1 MEEGRDYSCEQTALW
16 SSCQLRHL
24 WKKDRSVWAL
34 VELDANW
41 KLPIQIMGA
50 IVSATKEGFGVLKRS
65 NTKQRN
71 IGVHLR
77 RIGRHFTNKS
87 SYFTYKTQQ
96 TYKEIKDVDQ
106 QQHHRQE
113 ETMSIVVAWN

>member
-1 MEEGRDYSCEQTALW
+1 MGELLLLVIIAGSTQAPPGPVSSN

-24 WKKDRSVWAL
+24 WKKDRSVRAL
-34 VELDANW
+34 VELDTNW
-41 KLPIQIMGA
+41 KVPIQIIGA

-87 SYFTYKTQQ
+87 SYFYLYKAHQPTRN
-96 TYKEIKDVDQ
+96 KDVDQ
-106 QQHHRQE
+106 QPSQ
-113 ETMSIVVAWN
+113 